1 MENPNPH
8 FNAERMTSEQWK
20 RTHRDFKTT
29 INGQRYVLRWTTQGT
44 GLVPV
49 VIVKENKQ

>member
-1 MENPNPH
+1 MENPTQH
-8 FNAERMTSEQWK
+8 SNAERMTAEQWK

-29 INGQRYVLRWTTQGT
+29 INGQCYVLRWTTQGT